1 MKYATRSI
9 IHIGVASKLNLT
21 LAWEGGGGGL
31 ISCNNTE

>member
-21 LAWEGGGGGL
+21 LAWGGGGGGG
-31 ISCNNTE
+31 